1 MAIYAADLGGIHNQG
16 AIKAVEAVAGKRAGP
31 ILHGAMTSD
40 FRALH
45 EENMGL
51 VILSH
56 DMRNSRGRKN
66 VGACCAFDRDAKIGI
81 NPRERLASRMAKECE

>member
-1 MAIYAADLGGIHNQG
+1 MANYAADLGGIHNQG
-16 AIKAVEAVAGKRAGP
+16 AIKAVEAVADKRAGP

-45 EENMGL
+45 EEDMGL

-66 VGACCAFDRDAKIGI
+66 VGACCAFDRDAKICI
-81 NPRERLASRMAKECE
+81 NPRERLASRMA